1 MLDAAQLAPLHQQ
14 LDAGYPENLR
24 TVAEWLFVQLVEDE
38 EVAPTPERQHKLAT
52 LALRQTERLSAE
64 EGGRNFYLGKG
75 LRYRASL
82 RDREMYERF
91 NGRNYNE
98 LAREYHLTPTRVR
111 QIMDAMHQDD
121 ISRRQGRLILE

>member
-1 MLDAAQLAPLHQQ
+1 MLELAQLTPLHQQ
-14 LDAGYPENLR
+14 LDPGYPENLR

-38 EVAPTPERQHKLAT
+38 EAAPTAERLQKLAT
-52 LALRQTERLSAE
+52 LALRQTERLSTE

-98 LAREYHLTPTRVR
+98 LARDYRLTPTRVR

-121 ISRRQGRLILE
+121 ISRRQGRLVLE

>member
-1 MLDAAQLAPLHQQ
+1 MLELAQLAPLHEQ
-14 LDAGYPENLR
+14 LDPGYPENLR

-38 EVAPTPERQHKLAT
+38 EAAPTPERLRKLAT

-82 RDREMYERF
+82 RDRQMYERF
-91 NGRNYNE
+91 NGRNYND
-98 LAREYHLTPTRVR
+98 LARENHLTPTRVR

-121 ISRRQGRLILE
+121 IGRRQGRLVLE

>member
-1 MLDAAQLAPLHQQ
+1 MLELAQLTPLHQQ
-14 LDAGYPENLR
+14 LDPGYPENLR

-38 EVAPTPERQHKLAT
+38 EAAPSPERLQKLAT
-52 LALRQTERLSAE
+52 LALRQTERLSTE

-82 RDREMYERF
+82 RDRAMYERF

-98 LAREYHLTPTRVR
+98 LARDYHLTPTRVR

>member
-1 MLDAAQLAPLHQQ
+1 MLELAQLAPLHQQ
-14 LDAGYPENLR
+14 LDTNYPENLR
-24 TVAEWLFVQLVEDE
+24 TVAEWLFLQLVEDE
-38 EVAPTPERQHKLAT
+38 EAAPSPERLQKLAT
-52 LALRQTERLSAE
+52 LALRQTERLSTE

-82 RDREMYERF
+82 RDRAMYERF

-98 LAREYHLTPTRVR
+98 LARDYHLTPTRVR

>member
-1 MLDAAQLAPLHQQ
+1 MTTDLACPVCGAELDVGVLFAHETDQRALARLAAVSIPLGARVMQ
-14 LDAGYPENLR
+14 Y
-24 TVAEWLFVQLVEDE
+24 VALF
-38 EVAPTPERQHKLAT
+38 TPPKT
-52 LALRQTERLSAE
+52 RLSTE

-121 ISRRQGRLILE
+121 ISRRQGRLVLE

>member
-1 MLDAAQLAPLHQQ
+1 MLELAQLTPLHQQ
-14 LDAGYPENLR
+14 LDPGYPENLR

-38 EVAPTPERQHKLAT
+38 EAAPSPERLQKLAT
-52 LALRQTERLSAE
+52 LALRQTVRLSTE

-82 RDREMYERF
+82 RDRAMYERF

-98 LAREYHLTPTRVR
+98 LARDYHLTPTRVR

-121 ISRRQGRLILE
+121 ISRRPGRLILE

>member
-1 MLDAAQLAPLHQQ
+1 MLDLAQLAPLHQQ

-38 EVAPTPERQHKLAT
+38 EVAPTPERLNKLAT